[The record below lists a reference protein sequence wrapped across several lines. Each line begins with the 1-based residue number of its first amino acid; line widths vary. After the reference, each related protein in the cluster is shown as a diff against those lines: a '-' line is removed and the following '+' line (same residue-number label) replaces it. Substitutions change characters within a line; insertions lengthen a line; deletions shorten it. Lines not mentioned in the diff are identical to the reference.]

1 MRKIILCFLLIT
13 FRVSAS
19 DSCENIQLSDQIFSC
34 AKKKYAASDA
44 LLNKSYKEL
53 MAKIAKDYKLKP
65 DLKADFIGKVKIS
78 QRAWITFRD
87 TNCEVYSYQID
98 SHSQAYETSLY
109 LCKIDMTNQRVV
121 EINKMLMQ

>member
-34 AKKKYAASDA
+34 AKNKYAASDA

-53 MAKIAKDYKLKP
+53 MAKIAKDYKSKP

-78 QRAWITFRD
+78 QRAWIIFRD
-87 TNCEVYSYQID
+87 TNCLVYSYQID
-98 SHSQAYETSLY
+98 PQSQAYETSLY